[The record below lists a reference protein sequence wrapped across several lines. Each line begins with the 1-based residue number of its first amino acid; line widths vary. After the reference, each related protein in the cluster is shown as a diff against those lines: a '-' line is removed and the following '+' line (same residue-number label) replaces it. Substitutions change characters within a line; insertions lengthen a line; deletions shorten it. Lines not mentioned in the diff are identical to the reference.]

1 VHSRDPAQECET
13 LRQCFYYL
21 DATSRSF
28 AAVIKELHPELLV
41 PVALFYLT
49 LRGLDTIED
58 DPTIELDQ
66 KDVWLREFHTHLEED
81 GWTFTQNGPNEKD
94 RELLVHF
101 DVVIAELKK
110 IKRPYFDIIHDITI
124 KMENGMADYVR
135 QNADDPEGVRTIGD
149 YEKYCHYAAGVVG
162 EGLTRLFVEAKL
174 ANPKLLERPHL
185 QESMGQFLQQT
196 NVIRDIREDH
206 DDNRRWWP
214 HEVWSK
220 YADEWD
226 DMFTLAN
233 RERAMQAT
241 SELVLNAL
249 GKVEDCLFYMAG
261 VREQSVFNF
270 VAIPQAMAI
279 ATLELVFR
287 NPAVFERNV
296 KITKGDA
303 CQLMIESTQN
313 LQTLCDVFRRYA
325 RRIHAKNDPRD
336 PNFMAIGSRCAKVGA
351 RRRTLDGRR
360 TLLTTFSQIEQ
371 FIESLFPSQTPEK
384 VAAEYKAKAENPG
397 SSASEVLVLIGVV
410 VGSLVFLS
418 GMMVSGTNGGREGGA
433 CVLTCFSR
441 LARRI
446 SLAPSLTRSSR
457 TARTGPASSTTR
469 SGWWWTS
476 RRH

>member
-1 VHSRDPAQECET
+1 VHSRDTSQECET

-21 DATSRSF
+21 DKTSRSF

-58 DPTIELDQ
+58 DPTIELEQ
-66 KDVWLREFHTHLEED
+66 KDQWLRSFHTHLEED
-81 GWTFTQNGPNEKD
+81 GWTFNDNGPNEKD

-135 QNADDPEGVRTIGD
+135 QNSDDPEGVKTIGD

-174 ANPKLLERPHL
+174 ANPKLLERPNLH
-185 QESMGQFLQQT
+185 ESMGQFLQQT
-196 NVIRDIREDH
+196 NVIRDIREDF

-214 HEVWSK
+214 HDVWSK
-220 YADEWD
+220 YADKWE
-226 DMFTLAN
+226 DMFVPEN

-287 NPAVFERNV
+287 NPAMLERNV

-313 LQTLCDVFRRYA
+313 LQVLCGVFRRYA
-325 RRIHAKNDPRD
+325 RRIHHKNDPRD
-336 PNFMAIGSRCAKVGA
+336 PNYLAISTKCAK
-351 RRRTLDGRR
+351 
-360 TLLTTFSQIEQ
+360 IEQ
-371 FIESLFPSQTPEK
+371 FIETLFPSQSPEK
-384 VAAEYKAKAENPG
+384 VAAEYKLKTDNPT

-410 VGSLVFLS
+410 VGSLLFLS
-418 GMMVSGTNGGREGGA
+418 GMMIGTAYLFGTKFDSFFKTSSVYWPGYEPDAKQWTETAAAVSSAVTSA
-433 CVLTCFSR
+433 
-441 LARRI
+441 A
-446 SLAPSLTRSSR
+446 
-457 TARTGPASSTTR
+457 TAAATAAADVHSEL
-469 SGWWWTS
+469 
-476 RRH
+476 